1 MNHER
6 LRVTRFR
13 KAKVQEGPAFVPIA
27 KQMKA
32 VAMPIQIAEPVQA
45 DEYYRNGYFQFPP
58 LRINIPKR
66 HCKSFIKLLAD
77 TLYANKKR
85 FKFKD
90 YICIYDNTIVTC
102 IHFPPICLSV
112 MACLFAN
119 ELYKRQGVTTWYD
132 GRWFRLTVLC

>member
-32 VAMPIQIAEPVQA
+32 VAMP
-45 DEYYRNGYFQFPP
+45 
-58 LRINIPKR
+58 
-66 HCKSFIKLLAD
+66 
-77 TLYANKKR
+77 
-85 FKFKD
+85 
-90 YICIYDNTIVTC
+90 
-102 IHFPPICLSV
+102 
-112 MACLFAN
+112 
-119 ELYKRQGVTTWYD
+119 TTWYD